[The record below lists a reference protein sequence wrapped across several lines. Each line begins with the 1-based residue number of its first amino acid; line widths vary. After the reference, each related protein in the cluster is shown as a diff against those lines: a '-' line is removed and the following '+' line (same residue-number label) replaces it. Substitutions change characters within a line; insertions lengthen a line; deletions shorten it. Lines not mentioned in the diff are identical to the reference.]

1 MEREQKMQ
9 KLFPELALISDEELR
24 KKTAAC
30 IAEAIK
36 RGGWNETEL
45 ENIPFTLLVKD
56 KAVPSLIL
64 HTRAVTQCAIKMAE
78 IIARSY
84 PEYLKIDQDILISGG
99 LLHDVGKFLEYG
111 KDGGK
116 IGKSRQGKILRHP
129 VSGAALAYEL
139 GLPDE
144 VVHIIACHSHE
155 GDHVKRST
163 EAIIILHADFA
174 NFEALGG

>member
-1 MEREQKMQ
+1 MQ
-9 KLFPELALISDEELR
+9 DLFPELAQIKDTELR
-24 KKTAAC
+24 QKTAAC
-30 IAEAIK
+30 IAEAIR
-36 RGGWNETEL
+36 RGGWSDADL
-45 ENIPFTLLVKD
+45 DNIPFTLLVKD
-56 KAVPSLIL
+56 KSVPSLIL

-78 IIARSY
+78 IIAKSY

-99 LLHDVGKFLEYG
+99 LLHDVGKLLEYG
-111 KDGGK
+111 KENGK

-129 VSGAALAYEL
+129 ISGAALAYEL

-155 GDHVKRST
+155 GDHVKRSV